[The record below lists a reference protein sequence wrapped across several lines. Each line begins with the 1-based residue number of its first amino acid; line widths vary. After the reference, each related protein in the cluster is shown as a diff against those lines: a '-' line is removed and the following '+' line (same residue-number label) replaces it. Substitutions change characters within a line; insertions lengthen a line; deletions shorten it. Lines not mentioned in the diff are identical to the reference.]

1 MGTVGPIGADF
12 IATIYPKAKEVSQKT
27 GIALEL
33 ILAQAAV
40 ETGWGTRIKGNNLF
54 NIKADK
60 SWTGET
66 VEFVTTEY
74 IKDKRVTIVDKFRA
88 YTLGEKLV

>member
-1 MGTVGPIGADF
+1 MGTIGPIGADC

-40 ETGWGTRIKGNNLF
+40 ETG
-54 NIKADK
+54 
-60 SWTGET
+60 
-66 VEFVTTEY
+66 
-74 IKDKRVTIVDKFRA
+74 
-88 YTLGEKLV
+88 